1 MDFSGFI
8 FLGNYKSVAKTY
20 SYLAFW
26 YLYVATLL
34 LTKKD
39 AQHESFKLSF
49 IWDKMRTA
57 AWETAPQIALRD
69 GSKQAMGEG
78 QYIRFWWRGNSMKS
92 SAYFIRDFLLVWV
105 IDVIMKGFSA
115 FLDMRRCKDWNHGI
129 SSWKYLS
136 EDLFHQIPW
145 STAPWSPPWMPSG
158 VLKVNSCSSIGFSLH
173 RGRGQMPLS
182 FGHWHD
188 LGKCQL
194 VVDTSYQFMIIKIE
208 VWPFTLPTPDY
219 PNGHAFVLQTVSI
232 FPFKNILKEENTK
245 TRQKL

>member
-69 GSKQAMGEG
+69 CSKQVMGEG

-105 IDVIMKGFSA
+105 IDVIMKEFSA
-115 FLDMRRCKDWNHGI
+115 FLDNEEMQGLESWNQFLKISVRRPVPPDSLEHR
-129 SSWKYLS
+129 
-136 EDLFHQIPW
+136 
-145 STAPWSPPWMPSG
+145 APWSSHWMPSG

-188 LGKCQL
+188 LASVNL
-194 VVDTSYQFMIIKIE
+194 
-208 VWPFTLPTPDY
+208 
-219 PNGHAFVLQTVSI
+219 
-232 FPFKNILKEENTK
+232 
-245 TRQKL
+245 